1 MTRVKT
7 PTVLVSGASI
17 AGPAVAYWLRR
28 HGFAPTVVE
37 RAPAL
42 WEGGQA
48 VDFRGHVHMDVLRRM
63 GVLDDIRRLRTDPGP
78 LRVIDADGRQKA
90 ALPPEFTGGEV
101 EILRGDLARVL
112 YERTRDD
119 VEYVFGDSIASMR
132 ETAGGV
138 EVTFE
143 RGAPRTFDLV
153 IGADG
158 LHSNVRRLA
167 FGPESNFV
175 RPSGY
180 HVAIF
185 SAPDHMGLGRDTLLY
200 NEPGRGVSAAGAR
213 DGVTAG
219 VMCVFRAE
227 GLEFDHRDVAQQ
239 KKILL
244 DVYAG
249 AGWETARLL
258 EAVPEAADFYF
269 DSISL
274 VHMDRYTRGRIAL
287 LGDVGYG
294 ATCGG
299 MGAGMAM
306 VASYVLAGELAAA
319 GGDHRVA
326 FPEYENMIRGF
337 AKACQRVAGNAGP
350 FLAPP
355 TRAAIRRRDMSY
367 WVLTFGPLMRVLDK
381 MSTKA
386 ATSITVKD
394 YAA

>member
-1 MTRVKT
+1 MKT
-7 PTVLVSGASI
+7 PSVLISGASI

-42 WEGGQA
+42 REGGQA
-48 VDFRGHVHMDVLRRM
+48 VDFRGAVHMSVLRRM
-63 GVLDDIRRLRTDPGP
+63 GVLDEIRRLRTDPGP
-78 LRVIDADGRQKA
+78 LRVVDWRGEQVV
-90 ALPPEFTGGEV
+90 ALPAEFTGGEV

-112 YERTRDD
+112 YDRTRDD
-119 VEYVFGDSIASMR
+119 VEYVFGDSIASMT
-132 ETAGGV
+132 ETPDGV

-167 FGPESNFV
+167 FGPESRFV

-185 SAPDHMGLGRDTLLY
+185 STPDHLGLGHDTLLY
-200 NEPGRGVSAAGAR
+200 NEPGRGVAAAGAR
-213 DGVTAG
+213 DGATAG
-219 VMCVFRAE
+219 VMCVFRAP

-239 KKILL
+239 KKI
-244 DVYAG
+244 VMAEYAG
-249 AGWETARLL
+249 AGWEASRLL
-258 EAVPEAADFYF
+258 EAVADASDFYF

-274 VHMDRYTRGRIAL
+274 VHMDHYTRGRIAL
-287 LGDVGYG
+287 LGDAGYG

-299 MGAGMAM
+299 MGAGMAV
-306 VASYVLAGELAAA
+306 VAAYVLAGELAAA
-319 GGDHRVA
+319 GGDHRAA
-326 FPEYENMIRGF
+326 FPEYERLIRGF
-337 AKACQRVAGNAGP
+337 AKACQRVAGNAGS
-350 FLAPP
+350 FLAPA
-355 TRAAIRRRDMSY
+355 TRGAIRRRNLAY
-367 WVLTFGPLMRVLDK
+367 RVLTAGPLMRVLDK

-386 ATSITVKD
+386 ATSITLKD

>member
-1 MTRVKT
+1 MTTRS
-7 PTVLVSGASI
+7 VLISGASI

-28 HGFAPTVVE
+28 HGFTPTVVE

-42 WEGGQA
+42 REGGQA
-48 VDFRGHVHMDVLRRM
+48 VDFRGAVHMNVLRQM

-78 LRVIDADGRQKA
+78 WRVVDSRGDQIV
-90 ALPPEFTGGEV
+90 ALPAEFAGGEV
-101 EILRGDLARVL
+101 EIMRGDLARVL
-112 YERTRDD
+112 YDRTKDD
-119 VEYVFGDSIASMR
+119 VEYVFGDSIAAMT
-132 ETAGGV
+132 ETPHGV

-143 RGAPRTFDLV
+143 RGAPRTFDVV

-167 FGPESNFV
+167 FGPESQFV

-185 SAPDHMGLGRDTLLY
+185 SAPDHMGIGRDTLLY
-200 NEPGRGVSAAGAR
+200 NEPGRAVAVSGAGE
-213 DGVTAG
+213 GTTTA
-219 VMCVFRAE
+219 VMCVFHAP

-239 KKILL
+239 RKILL
-244 DVYAG
+244 DAYAG
-249 AGWETARLL
+249 AGWETPRLL
-258 EAVPEAADFYF
+258 RAVPDAPDFYF
-269 DSISL
+269 DSISI

-287 LGDVGYG
+287 LGDAGYG

-299 MGAGMAM
+299 MGAGMA
-306 VASYVLAGELAAA
+306 VVTAYVLAGELAAA
-319 GGDHRVA
+319 HGDHRMA
-326 FPEYENMIRGF
+326 FPEYERAIRGF

-355 TRAAIRRRDMSY
+355 TRGAIRRRNLAY
-367 WVLTFGPLMRVLDK
+367 RVLTTGPMLRMLDK

-386 ATSITVKD
+386 ATSITLRN

>member
-1 MTRVKT
+1 MKT
-7 PTVLVSGASI
+7 PSVLISGASI

-42 WEGGQA
+42 REGGQA
-48 VDFRGHVHMDVLRRM
+48 VDFRGPVHMSVLRRM
-63 GVLDDIRRLRTDPGP
+63 GVLDEIRRLRTDPGP
-78 LRVIDADGRQKA
+78 LRVVDWRGEQVV
-90 ALPPEFTGGEV
+90 ALPAEFTGGEV

-112 YERTRDD
+112 YDRTRNDM
-119 VEYVFGDSIASMR
+119 EYVFGDSIASMT
-132 ETAGGV
+132 ETPDGV

-167 FGPESNFV
+167 FGPESRFV
-175 RPSGY
+175 RPSGH

-185 SAPDHMGLGRDTLLY
+185 SAPDHLGLGRDTLLY
-200 NEPGRGVSAAGAR
+200 NEPGRGVAAAGAR

-219 VMCVFRAE
+219 VMCVFRAP
-227 GLEFDHRDVAQQ
+227 GLEFDHRDMAQQ
-239 KKILL
+239 KKIVL
-244 DVYAG
+244 DEYAG
-249 AGWETARLL
+249 AGWEVPRLL
-258 EAVPEAADFYF
+258 EAVPDATDFYF

-274 VHMDRYTRGRIAL
+274 VHMDHCTRGRIAL
-287 LGDVGYG
+287 LGDAGYG

-299 MGAGMAM
+299 MGAGMAV
-306 VASYVLAGELAAA
+306 VAAYVLAGELAAA
-319 GGDHRVA
+319 RGDHRAA
-326 FPEYENMIRGF
+326 FPEYERLIRGF
-337 AKACQRVAGNAGP
+337 AKACQRVAGNAGS
-350 FLAPP
+350 FLAPA
-355 TRAAIRRRDMSY
+355 TRGAIRRRNLSY
-367 WVLTFGPLMRVLDK
+367 RMLTVGPLARVLDA

-386 ATSITVKD
+386 ATSITLKD